1 MPQERRRRGE
11 QFTYKKHRELCD
23 LKKHIFD
30 KRKMAKRIKI

>member
-23 LKKHIFD
+23 LKNTYL
-30 KRKMAKRIKI
+30 IKGRWQRE